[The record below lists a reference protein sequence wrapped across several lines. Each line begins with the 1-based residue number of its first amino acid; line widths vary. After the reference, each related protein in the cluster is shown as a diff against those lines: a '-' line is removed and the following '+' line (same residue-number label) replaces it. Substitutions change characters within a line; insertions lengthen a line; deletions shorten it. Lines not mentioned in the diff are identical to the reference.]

1 MSDARPS
8 VAEPFT
14 DPLQQHRAAM
24 MGMYVFLGSEI
35 MLFGG
40 LFCIAAAVRLAHAP
54 EIVRASHALH
64 SGIGG
69 INTAILLTS
78 SLFVALGVESA
89 KEGRAKIASG
99 WLVGAAALGLVF
111 LVMKAYEYWMEFTEG
126 LLPIEGVHSRYV
138 DDVQHL
144 FMNLYLIATS
154 LHAVHLS
161 IGIVLLIAL
170 LFRLTLSSIK
180 LPERAI
186 VLVTVGL
193 YWHLVDVIW
202 VFLYPVFYLAR

>member
-1 MSDARPS
+1 MSDAGP
-8 VAEPFT
+8 VTDPFT
-14 DPLQQHRAAM
+14 DPRQQHRAAM

-40 LFCIAAAVRLAHAP
+40 LFCVAAAMRLAHAA
-54 EIVRASHALH
+54 EVVHASRALH
-64 SGIGG
+64 FGIGG
-69 INTAILLTS
+69 LNTAILLTS

-89 KEGRAKIASG
+89 RKGRTKITCG
-99 WLVGAAALGLVF
+99 WLVGAATLGLAF
-111 LVMKAYEYWMEFTEG
+111 LATKASEYQMEFAEG
-126 LLPIEGVHSRYV
+126 LLPIEGVHSRYT
-138 DDVQHL
+138 DDIQHL

-161 IGIVLLIAL
+161 IGIAL
-170 LFRLTLSSIK
+170 LLTLSFRLARSSIE

-186 VLVTVGL
+186 VLVAAGL

>member
-1 MSDARPS
+1 MSDARP
-8 VAEPFT
+8 VTDPFT
-14 DPLQQHRAAM
+14 DPLQQHHAAM

-40 LFCIAAAVRLAHAP
+40 LFCVAAAVRLAHAP

-64 SGIGG
+64 FGIGG
-69 INTAILLTS
+69 LNTAILLTS

-89 KEGRAKIASG
+89 NGGRAKITSR
-99 WLVGAAALGLVF
+99 WLVGAAALGLAF
-111 LVMKAYEYWMEFTEG
+111 LMMKAYEYRMEFTEG
-126 LLPIEGVHSRYV
+126 LLPIEGVHSRYA

-144 FMNLYLIATS
+144 FMNLYLIATG

-161 IGIVLLIAL
+161 IGILLLIAL
-170 LFRLTLSSIK
+170 SFRLALGSIK

-186 VLVTVGL
+186 VLVTAGL

>member
-1 MSDARPS
+1 MSDTRL
-8 VAEPFT
+8 VTDPFT
-14 DPLQQHRAAM
+14 DHLQQHRAAM

-40 LFCIAAAVRLAHAP
+40 LFCVAAAVRLAHAP
-54 EIVRASHALH
+54 EVVRASHALH
-64 SGIGG
+64 FGIGG
-69 INTAILLTS
+69 LNTAILLTS

-89 KEGRAKIASG
+89 KEGRAKITAR
-99 WLVGAAALGLVF
+99 WLVAAAALGSAF
-111 LVMKAYEYWMEFTEG
+111 LTMKAYEYRMEFTEG
-126 LLPIEGVHSRYV
+126 LLPIEGLHSRYA

-144 FMNLYLIATS
+144 FMNLYLIATG

-161 IGIVLLIAL
+161 IGILLLIAL
-170 LFRLTLSSIK
+170 SFRLAFGSIK

-186 VLVTVGL
+186 VLVTAGL